1 MKWKKLGRV
10 YCPSEEEPYTHAM
23 FPVVEVTDSERGLV
37 RIYYT
42 HRDKTNYGFP
52 TYVDASIVD
61 NKFSILYNH
70 HEPIMEKAALG
81 NFDDSGVNVT
91 SIVKINGRKRFYYY
105 GWNLG
110 VTVPFRN
117 SIGVAE
123 EAEDGVMLK
132 RLYAGPMMDRSKEFP
147 NLCATPY
154 VLKEGDAFKMWFASG
169 EPWLLMDGKPAV
181 ACSIGYAE
189 SENGLD
195 WRRQKAPAVG
205 HGDGDHV
212 VSTPCVLKDGSIY
225 KMWYSYRGR
234 KYRIGYAESH
244 DGRTF
249 HRMDEQVG
257 IDVSEQ
263 DWDSDMICYPSVF
276 DLGKKRYMI
285 YCGNEYGKTGFGLAV
300 LTEDHRS

>member
-10 YCPSEEEPYTHAM
+10 YCPSEEDPYTHAM
-23 FPVVEVTDSERGLV
+23 FPVVEVSDNERGRV

-52 TYVDASIVD
+52 TYMDASIVD
-61 NKFSILYNH
+61 DKFSILYNH
-70 HEPIMEKAALG
+70 HEPIIEKAALG

-123 EAEDGVMLK
+123 EAGDGDMLK
-132 RLYAGPMMDRSKEFP
+132 RLYAGPMMDRLKEFP
-147 NLCATPY
+147 NLCATPC

-169 EPWLLMDGKPAV
+169 EPWQFIDGKPAV
-181 ACSIGYAE
+181 ACHIGYAE

-195 WRRQKAPAVG
+195 WKREKVPAVG
-205 HGDGDHV
+205 HQGADHV
-212 VSTPCVLKDGSIY
+212 VSTPCVLKDGDVY
-225 KMWYSYRGR
+225 KMWYSYRGL
-234 KYRIGYAESH
+234 KYRIGYAESA
-244 DGRTF
+244 DGRT
-249 HRMDEQVG
+249 
-257 IDVSEQ
+257 
-263 DWDSDMICYPSVF
+263 
-276 DLGKKRYMI
+276 
-285 YCGNEYGKTGFGLAV
+285 
-300 LTEDHRS
+300 

>member
-1 MKWKKLGRV
+1 MKWKKQGRV
-10 YCPSEEEPYTHAM
+10 YCPSEEDPYTHAM
-23 FPVVEVTDSERGLV
+23 FPVVEVTDNERGLV

-52 TYVDASIVD
+52 TYMDASIVD
-61 NKFSILYNH
+61 DKFSILYNH

-147 NLCATPY
+147 NLCATPC

-212 VSTPCVLKDGSIY
+212 VSTPCVLKDGNIY

>member
-1 MKWKKLGRV
+1 MKWKKLGQI
-10 YCPSEEEPYTHAM
+10 YSPSAYDVYTHAM
-23 FPVVEVTDSERGLV
+23 FPVVDVTDDGKGCV

-52 TYVDASIVD
+52 TYMDASIVD

-70 HEPIMEKAALG
+70 HEPIIEKAALG

-91 SIVKINGRKRFYYY
+91 SIVKINGKRRFYYY

-123 EAEDGVMLK
+123 EDEDEIMMK
-132 RLYAGPMMDRSKEFP
+132 RLYPGPMMDRSKEFP

-154 VLKEGDAFKMWFASG
+154 VMKEGNAFKMWFASG
-169 EPWLLMDGKPAV
+169 EPWIWMDGKPAV
-181 ACSIGYAE
+181 ACHIGYAE

-195 WRRQKAPAVG
+195 WRREKVPAVD
-205 HGDGDHV
+205 HMDTDHV
-212 VSTPCVLKDGSIY
+212 VSTPCVLKDNGVY
-225 KMWYSYRGR
+225 KMWYSCRGE
-234 KYRIGYAESH
+234 KYRIGYAESG
-244 DGRTF
+244 DGKAFTR
-249 HRMDEQVG
+249 RDEEVG
-257 IDVSEQ
+257 IGVSE
-263 DWDSDMICYPSVF
+263 DGWDSDMVCYPCVF
-276 DLGKKRYMI
+276 DLRGARYMI

-300 LTEDHRS
+300 LFGG